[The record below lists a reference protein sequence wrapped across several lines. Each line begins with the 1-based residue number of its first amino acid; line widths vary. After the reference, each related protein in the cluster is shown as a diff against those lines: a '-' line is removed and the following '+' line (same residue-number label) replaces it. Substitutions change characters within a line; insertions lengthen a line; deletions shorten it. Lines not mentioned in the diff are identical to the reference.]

1 MSLLQLSVTAR
12 EIPVKGTTQAPVR
25 RGIKKKEMRLNDRF
39 KLQEYVPKSVYNEHG
54 DKSVRFISTALIN
67 ADFQLLQ
74 DLEKHYDR
82 PISCSINTW
91 VFGGN
96 RNYSGLRVKGEPYY
110 SEYSMH
116 SFGCASDKIFKFK
129 DNDAPLTTS
138 DVYSFIRLNEAKYYD
153 MGIRRMEDI
162 KDVRTWIHWDT
173 CFTTDAFDGTLQIVG
188 A

>member
-1 MSLLQLSVTAR
+1 
-12 EIPVKGTTQAPVR
+12 
-25 RGIKKKEMRLNDRF
+25 MRLNDRF
-39 KLQEYVPKSVYNEHG
+39 KLQEYVPQSVYNEHG
-54 DKSVRFISTALIN
+54 DMSVRFISTALIN

-116 SFGCASDKIFKFK
+116 SFGCASDKIFQFK

-162 KDVRTWIHWDT
+162 KDARTWIHWDT

>member
-1 MSLLQLSVTAR
+1 
-12 EIPVKGTTQAPVR
+12 
-25 RGIKKKEMRLNDRF
+25 MRLNDRF
-39 KLQEYVPKSVYNEHG
+39 KLQEYVPQSVYNEHG
-54 DKSVRFISTALIN
+54 DMSVRFISTALIN

-116 SFGCASDKIFKFK
+116 TFGCASDKIFQFK
-129 DNDAPLTTS
+129 DNDAPLATA
-138 DVYSFIRLNEAKYYD
+138 DVYSFIRSNESKYYD

-162 KDVRTWIHWDT
+162 KDARTWIHWDT
-173 CFTTDAFDGTLQIVG
+173 CFTTAAFEGTIQIVG

>member
-1 MSLLQLSVTAR
+1 
-12 EIPVKGTTQAPVR
+12 
-25 RGIKKKEMRLNDRF
+25 MRLNDRF

-162 KDVRTWIHWDT
+162 KDARTWIHWDT